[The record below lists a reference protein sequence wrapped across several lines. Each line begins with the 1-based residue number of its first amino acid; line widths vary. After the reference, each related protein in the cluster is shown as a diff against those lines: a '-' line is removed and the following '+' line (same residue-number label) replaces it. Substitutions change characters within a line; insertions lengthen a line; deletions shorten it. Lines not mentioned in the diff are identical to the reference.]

1 MKIMPR
7 FALLYA
13 CLFVLLQTSC
23 QLPSERISIHVSPET
38 LQKYVGTYDPG
49 FGGRCFITLDG
60 DQLLTQLTGQ
70 SKFPLFAETETKF
83 FLKVVDAQVE
93 FMKDNLGRITHM
105 LHHQNGQELKWMR
118 ISDAI
123 ELNELAPKQ

>member
-7 FALLYA
+7 FALLYS

-23 QLPSERISIHVSPET
+23 QLPPERISIHVSPET

-49 FGGRCFITLDG
+49 FGGRCFVTLDG

-70 SKFPLFAETETKF
+70 PKFQLFAETETKF
-83 FLKVVDAQVE
+83 FLKEVDAEVE
-93 FMKDNLGRITHM
+93 FIKDNQGRITH
-105 LHHQNGQELKWMR
+105 LLCHQNGRESKWPR
-118 ISDAI
+118 ISARS
-123 ELNELAPKQ
+123 N